1 MDERSGLDGSASG
14 AAGMMRYHHFPQAP
28 RNRTV
33 ALSGPLRLPAV
44 EPVSE
49 LAVRSKVL
57 EHHLRT
63 AEPSSSASL
72 AQLGMRVASG
82 AVPSQGGYPGLAD
95 ELAPY
100 IKEKA
105 PDDKDTAVSKAQA
118 EYDVY
123 CRQRERW
130 VSIDRLDGAA
140 FSRRVLE
147 IHREFGEG
155 GDDFR
160 AGPVI
165 IRPDSLGNKVVFPHH
180 RECPA
185 LIQQLH
191 RFLQEHA
198 ARYPALCATVAYAAL
213 IYAHPFTDGNGR
225 TARTLWNLILAAG
238 TQNRHFVPIYLIG
251 LLDSGSFLI
260 KLRRAIYG
268 GDWLGLQAFFT
279 DAGRISIALQAS
291 QMNGFVD
298 AECVEGGVL

>member
-1 MDERSGLDGSASG
+1 MDEGPGLDGSASG
-14 AAGMMRYHHFPQAP
+14 AAGVTRYHHFPQAP

-44 EPVSE
+44 EPVSQ

-57 EHHLRT
+57 EAHMRR

-72 AQLGMRVASG
+72 AQLGARVASG
-82 AVPSQGGYPGLAD
+82 IVPPQCDFPGLAD

-100 IKEKA
+100 IKERA
-105 PDDKDTAVSKAQA
+105 PDDKDTAISKAQA
-118 EYDVY
+118 EYAVY
-123 CRQRERW
+123 CRWRERS
-130 VSIDRLDGAA
+130 VRIDRLDNAA
-140 FSRRVLE
+140 FSRLVLD
-147 IHREFGEG
+147 IHNEFGEG

-165 IRPDSLGNKVVFPHH
+165 IRPDNLGNKVVFPHH

-185 LIQQLH
+185 LIQQLSC
-191 RFLQEHA
+191 FLRAHVA
-198 ARYPALCATVAYAAL
+198 PYPALCATAAYAAI

-225 TARTLWNLILAAG
+225 TARTLWNLILSHG
-238 TQNRHFVPIYLIG
+238 TQSRHFVPIYLIG

-268 GDWLGLQAFFT
+268 GDWLGLQSFFT

-291 QMNGFVD
+291 QTIGLGHG
-298 AECVEGGVL
+298 EYREEGVV